1 MWGKSLL
8 TLGYEPS
15 VRRLKV
21 GVTDGSFVRDKAR
34 PQKVYKFPLEGIYI
48 SNDRY
53 IPIAQEV
60 YTFWERMGI
69 GI

>member
-8 TLGYEPS
+8 SLGYEPS

-21 GVTDGSFVRDKAR
+21 GVTDGSFVREKAR
-34 PQKVYKFPLEGIYI
+34 PQKVYKFPLESIYI

-60 YTFWERMGI
+60 YTFCERMGI
-69 GI
+69 GV

>member
-1 MWGKSLL
+1 MLGKSLL
-8 TLGYEPS
+8 SLGYEPS

-21 GVTDGSFVRDKAR
+21 GVADGSLVRNKAR
-34 PQKVYKFPLEGIYI
+34 PQKVYKFPSEGIYI

-60 YTFWERMGI
+60 YTFWERKGI
-69 GI
+69 GV

>member
-21 GVTDGSFVRDKAR
+21 GVADGSFVRNKAR
-34 PQKVYKFPLEGIYI
+34 PQKVYKSPSEVIYL
-48 SNDRY
+48 SNERY

-60 YTFWERMGI
+60 YTFWERKGI
-69 GI
+69 GV